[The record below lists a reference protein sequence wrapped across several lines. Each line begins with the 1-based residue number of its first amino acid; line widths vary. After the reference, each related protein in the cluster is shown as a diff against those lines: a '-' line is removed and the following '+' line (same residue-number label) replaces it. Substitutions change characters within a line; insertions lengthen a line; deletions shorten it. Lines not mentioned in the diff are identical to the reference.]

1 MENMKYLKPSSNSIV
16 IKTDSQRVWNVI
28 SKQEN
33 LKLCHPFCASN
44 PVEKWAGDESIDY
57 VNYYNGVTYQRIFTN
72 WIDGRGYDLL
82 IGRKNGEKSKV
93 IWRINQLDNK
103 SCELKITIYPHDI
116 IKYSNII
123 KSLINSLYVR
133 PMLRKYLSSVL
144 KGFQFYII
152 QGKPVQE
159 NQFGTHKWFSN

>member
-1 MENMKYLKPSSNSIV
+1 MKYLKPSSNSII

-28 SKQEN
+28 SKQGN
-33 LKLCHPFCASN
+33 LELCHPFCKSN
-44 PVEKWAGDESIDY
+44 PVEKWAGDKSIDY
-57 VNYYNGVTYQRIFTN
+57 VNYYNGEMYQRIFTN
-72 WIDGRGYDLL
+72 WIDGQGYDLL

-93 IWRINQLDNK
+93 IWRINQYDDK

-133 PMLRKYLSSVL
+133 PNLRKYLSSVL

-152 QGKPVQE
+152 QGQPVQK

>member
-1 MENMKYLKPSSNSIV
+1 MENMKYLKPCSDSIV

-28 SKQEN
+28 SKQGN
-33 LKLCHPFCASN
+33 LELCHPFCKSN
-44 PVEKWAGDESIDY
+44 PIEKWAGDKSIDY
-57 VNYYNGVTYQRIFTN
+57 VNYYNGVKYQRIFTN
-72 WIDGRGYDLL
+72 WIDGQGYDLL
-82 IGRKNGEKSKV
+82 IGRKNGEKSKI
-93 IWRINQLDNK
+93 IWRINQLDDK

-123 KSLINSLYVR
+123 KFLINSLYVK

-144 KGFQFYII
+144 KGFQYFIET
-152 QGKPVQE
+152 GKPVKK

>member
-1 MENMKYLKPSSNSIV
+1 MKYLKPCSDSIV

-28 SKQEN
+28 SKQGN
-33 LKLCHPFCASN
+33 LELCHPFCKSN
-44 PVEKWAGDESIDY
+44 PIEKWAGDKSIDY
-57 VNYYNGVTYQRIFTN
+57 VNYYNGVKYQRIFTN
-72 WIDGRGYDLL
+72 WIDGQGYDLL

-93 IWRINQLDNK
+93 IWRINQLDDK

-123 KSLINSLYVR
+123 KFLINSLYVK

-144 KGFQFYII
+144 KGFQYFIET
-152 QGKPVQE
+152 GKPVKK